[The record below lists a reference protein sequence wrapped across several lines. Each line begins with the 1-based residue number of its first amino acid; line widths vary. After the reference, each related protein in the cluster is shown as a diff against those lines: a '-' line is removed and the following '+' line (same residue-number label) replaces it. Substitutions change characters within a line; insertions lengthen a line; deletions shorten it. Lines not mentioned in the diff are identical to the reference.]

1 MKTKTL
7 SPKYRI
13 TQEDFER
20 GHKLFAKEF
29 ADGQTLTEQ
38 ERYLQ
43 DLLLD
48 AEQMHGKTGVYPT
61 VEEVHNYWQQEAH
74 DRERKRI
81 ASWQDGYTF
90 TQRDFDTLAEDDSGP
105 MLDFVQTAK
114 ALKSKTGKFPTVANV
129 RTELK
134 LSRVSQ

>member
-1 MKTKTL
+1 MKTL

-20 GHKLFAKEF
+20 GHKLFRKEF

-43 DLLLD
+43 GLLLD

-61 VEEVHNYWQQEAH
+61 VQDVHDQWQQENH
-74 DRERKRI
+74 ERERRRI

-90 TQRDFDTLAEDDSGP
+90 TQHDFDTLAEEESGP
-105 MLDFVQTAK
+105 MFDFVSTAK
-114 ALKSKTGKFPTVANV
+114 NLKNSTGAFPTIGDV
-129 RTELK
+129 RTEMK
-134 LSRVSQ
+134 KRQR